1 MFLPSVRGTSPKI
14 TGPAPSAEE
23 SCPCLCSEHRR
34 ATAVWGA
41 LATAPTSGPAC
52 VDGVG
57 LGSHV
62 KNTARQTAATMVSGP
77 PTAMTALGIRRLTT

>member
-1 MFLPSVRGTSPKI
+1 M
-14 TGPAPSAEE
+14 
-23 SCPCLCSEHRR
+23 
-34 ATAVWGA
+34 WGA

-77 PTAMTALGIRRLTT
+77 PTAMTALGIELAGAFVVNLIEDDPTPVPFTRSRVTF